1 MLFAAAPQAAVLA
14 NFSARGHNYKKTCT
28 LGTASFMSA
37 NQSGAIADP
46 DGWRPRVLV
55 LDDEWA
61 SLERIKHFLTPDYDI
76 TTAGRAKDALEAMDS
91 SRFDVVVCDVRM
103 PDIDGLTLV
112 TRMKDRYPDSQYIL
126 MTAFSD
132 IEDTISALRLG
143 VADYLRKPFTEGE
156 MRHALSSCLEHQ
168 RLKRELEDLRSGGAL
183 SLEDVFTKDPR
194 MLEVC
199 RLAETV
205 SSTDA
210 TVLISGET
218 GTGKGLLARA
228 MHNISHRKGRAFVT
242 IDCASIPENLIE
254 SELFGHERGAFTGA
268 VAKKPGKV
276 ELAAGGTLLLDE
288 IGEMTM
294 DMQVKLLRFLQS
306 FQFER
311 VGGTKQLK
319 ADVRVVAATNRD
331 LWQEVQKDN
340 FRQDL
345 FYRLHVIQ
353 LRLPPL
359 RKRPGD
365 IPMLADIFLK
375 RFALKYSKAVSGFSQ
390 KAERQLVRH
399 SWPGN
404 VRELEHAVER
414 AVILSRSHLIDRL
427 DLNFS
432 VMDDSRPVYEKA
444 DSFQSVQLRPD
455 LTPPEGAAEQPLADY
470 IADCER
476 KYLAALLEQY
486 EGRIGDTAK
495 AAGINPKTL
504 YLKMGKHG
512 LSRRDF
518 KAETVAA
525 SKSRSR
531 G

>member
-1 MLFAAAPQAAVLA
+1 
-14 NFSARGHNYKKTCT
+14 
-28 LGTASFMSA
+28 MSA
-37 NQSGAIADP
+37 NQGGAISEP
-46 DGWRPRVLV
+46 GGWRPRVLV

-61 SLERIKHFLTPDYDI
+61 SLERIRNFLAPDYNII
-76 TTAGRAKDALEAMDS
+76 TASRAREALETMDS
-91 SRFDVVVCDVRM
+91 TRFDVVVCDVRM
-103 PDIDGLTLV
+103 PDIDGLSLV
-112 TRMKDRYPDSQYIL
+112 TRMKDRYPDTQYIL

-156 MRHALSSCLEHQ
+156 MRHALTSCLEHQ

-210 TVLISGET
+210 TVLINGET

-228 MHNISHRKGRAFVT
+228 MHNISHRKGHPFVT
-242 IDCASIPENLIE
+242 IDCASIPANLIE

-276 ELAAGGTLLLDE
+276 EMAAGGTLLLDE
-288 IGEMTM
+288 IGEMPS

-311 VGGTKQLK
+311 VGGTKQMK

-331 LWQEVQKDN
+331 LWQEVQKGN

-359 RKRPGD
+359 KDRPGD

-375 RFALKYSKAVSGFSQ
+375 RFALKYSKGVSGFSPR
-390 KAERQLVRH
+390 AERQLISHR
-399 SWPGN
+399 WPGN

-414 AVILSRSHLIDRL
+414 AVILSRSDRIEAL
-427 DLNFS
+427 DLNFG
-432 VMDDSRPVYEKA
+432 VEDDQPPALAEPGRPEMEA
-444 DSFQSVQLRPD
+444 LRPR
-455 LTPPEGAAEQPLADY
+455 LRPEADRGQSLADY
-470 IADCER
+470 IGQCEKR
-476 KYLAALLEQY
+476 YLVSLLEQCQ
-486 EGRIGDTAK
+486 GRIGDTAE

-504 YLKMGKHG
+504 YLKMGKYG

-518 KAETVAA
+518 RPFTIGKPGT
-525 SKSRSR
+525 SPKD
-531 G
+531 GQ

>member
-1 MLFAAAPQAAVLA
+1 M
-14 NFSARGHNYKKTCT
+14 
-28 LGTASFMSA
+28 
-37 NQSGAIADP
+37 
-46 DGWRPRVLV
+46 
-55 LDDEWA
+55 
-61 SLERIKHFLTPDYDI
+61 
-76 TTAGRAKDALEAMDS
+76 EAMDS
-91 SRFDVVVCDVRM
+91 SSFDVVVCDVRM
-103 PDIDGLTLV
+103 PDIDGLSLV
-112 TRMKDRYPDSQYIL
+112 TRMKDRYPKTQYIL

-156 MRHALSSCLEHQ
+156 MRHALTSCLEHQ
-168 RLKRELEDLRSGGAL
+168 RLKRELEDLRSGGSL

-210 TVLISGET
+210 TVLIIGET

-228 MHNISHRKGRAFVT
+228 MHNISHRSGRPFVT
-242 IDCASIPENLIE
+242 IDCASIPTNLIE

-276 ELAAGGTLLLDE
+276 EVAAGGTLLLDE
-288 IGEMTM
+288 IGEMTG

-311 VGGTKQLK
+311 VGGTRQLK

-331 LWQEVQKDN
+331 LWQEVQKGN

-359 RKRPGD
+359 RERPGD
-365 IPMLADIFLK
+365 IPMLANIFLK
-375 RFALKYSKAVSGFSQ
+375 RFALKYSKAISGFSQ

-399 SWPGN
+399 GWPGN

-414 AVILSRSHLIDRL
+414 AVILSRSGLIDSL
-427 DLNFS
+427 DLNFGLADHAP
-432 VMDDSRPVYEKA
+432 DDLGSQAPLRAGEFRPGG
-444 DSFQSVQLRPD
+444 RPEVGRGQ
-455 LTPPEGAAEQPLADY
+455 TLADY
-470 IADCER
+470 IARCER
-476 KYLAALLEQY
+476 KYLASLLEECQ
-486 EGRIGDTAK
+486 GRVGDTAQ

-504 YLKMGKHG
+504 YLKMGKYG

-518 KAETVAA
+518 RPFKGIKSNS
-525 SKSRSR
+525 SKR
-531 G
+531 GG